1 MLELGGMYME
11 WMEKLMRERYVRF
24 AARVM
29 QIACCLILLAYAVGL
44 LLSLLGRQTF
54 RLSTS
59 TGVYEH
65 AVCAATDPGAD
76 IDGITVSMDD
86 SVYVRANAAGGVDL
100 ATQAALFL
108 MYACKIVPLM
118 AGYWLLSRV
127 FANVFRGEIFTDR
140 NARFLLLFGL
150 IEGITAVAAPL
161 LRLLLCALANLVSD
175 SQVSVS
181 TGSGMLSGLV
191 WSMAF
196 VVAAYILH
204 YGIHLQD
211 EVDHTL

>member
-1 MLELGGMYME
+1 MPLLKQRPME

-76 IDGITVSMDD
+76 IG
-86 SVYVRANAAGGVDL
+86 DL
-100 ATQAALFL
+100 G
-108 MYACKIVPLM
+108 P
-118 AGYWLLSRV
+118 R
-127 FANVFRGEIFTDR
+127 TDPQDI
-140 NARFLLLFGL
+140 LFGL
-150 IEGITAVAAPL
+150 
-161 LRLLLCALANLVSD
+161 LRP
-175 SQVSVS
+175 
-181 TGSGMLSGLV
+181 
-191 WSMAF
+191 
-196 VVAAYILH
+196 
-204 YGIHLQD
+204 
-211 EVDHTL
+211 